1 MEHLKNDQLFEDNL
15 LHMQAIFFRS
25 HNELKLTY
33 TYVNVQLHTRT
44 PAFNYHPPV
53 PPPHPYKV

>member
-33 TYVNVQLHTRT
+33 VHVQLHTRI
-44 PAFNYHPPV
+44 PAFNYPPPV